1 MECHEVSWH
10 ATGFQRSLSF
20 NSANLPLALDEKSL
34 KLLLPG
40 VWIAASRDLI
50 GAYGCD
56 DAEAAANLRRRRLA
70 VGRENAVYLSPDFS

>member
-1 MECHEVSWH
+1 
-10 ATGFQRSLSF
+10 
-20 NSANLPLALDEKSL
+20 LDEKSL

-40 VWIAASRDLI
+40 VWIAASRNLI